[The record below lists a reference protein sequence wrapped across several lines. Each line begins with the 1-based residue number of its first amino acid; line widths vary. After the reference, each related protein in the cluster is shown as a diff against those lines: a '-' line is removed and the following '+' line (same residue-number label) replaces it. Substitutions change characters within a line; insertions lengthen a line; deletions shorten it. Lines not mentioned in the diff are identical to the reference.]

1 MNCAPYVCTKCGGG
15 CLTCRSCGRSLCLGD
30 AGLSMVAQADDSTP
44 LYVASKE
51 GHLTVVKALLRA
63 GVAVSEA
70 MVRDDGLHTCRMLAL
85 GRWPCMRA
93 VIRDAYVECLCAGSC
108 GSGMTCVCLNILMSM
123 AHCWLPVSAAT
134 WRLYGRPYGGC
145 KSAVG
150 GRRGSETSCCARPL
164 ARYSVPVVACVCGCA
179 SDY

>member
-1 MNCAPYVCTKCGGG
+1 MSFAPYVCTKCGGG

-30 AGLSMVAQADDSTP
+30 AGLSMVSQADDSTP

-51 GHLTVVKALLRA
+51 GHLNVVKALLRA
-63 GVAVSEA
+63 GVAVNEA
-70 MVRDDGLHTCRMLAL
+70 MVRDDGLHTCRMLAM
-85 GRWPCMRA
+85 GRWPRMRA

-108 GSGMTCVCLNILMSM
+108 GSGMTCVCLNKLMVQ
-123 AHCWLPVSAAT
+123 APLLAACK
-134 WRLYGRPYGGC
+134 RGHMEVVRPYGGC

-150 GRRGSETSCCARPL
+150 GRRDSETSCGARPL